1 LPLMTCGPPIIYRAC
16 CGNSAVMTAP
26 RRPPTGAQARAER
39 TRAVVID
46 ETVRCILDEG
56 FAPPSVRHITDRA
69 GLTWGVVQYHFGD
82 LDGLL
87 MALVDKGFSELLDA
101 LDELPPQ
108 AIREGSVR
116 ARTKFVIDTIWG
128 AFSSPTS
135 MAALEILISTRGLR
149 DSVANT
155 HLADLMATLT
165 SLGRHL
171 GQGLSAPHAGRIG
184 NLIWATLRGL
194 VVAQMVWPEPVD
206 SSRDLEALVDMIT
219 AYVESRGD

>member
-1 LPLMTCGPPIIYRAC
+1 
-16 CGNSAVMTAP
+16 MTAP
-26 RRPPTGAQARAER
+26 RRPPTGTQARAER
-39 TRAVVID
+39 TRTAVID

-87 MALVDKGFSELLDA
+87 MAVVDKGFAELLDA
-101 LDELPPQ
+101 LADLSPS
-108 AIREGSVR
+108 GSVA
-116 ARTKFVIDTIWG
+116 ARTQFVIDAVWD

-135 MAALEILISTRGLR
+135 RAALEILIATRGLR
-149 DSVANT
+149 GGAANK
-155 HLADLMATLT
+155 HLAELMSALT

-171 GQGLSAPHAGRIG
+171 GEGLSAPHAGRIG

-206 SSRDLEALVDMIT
+206 SGRDRRALVDVIT
-219 AYVESRGD
+219 AYVEQA

>member
-1 LPLMTCGPPIIYRAC
+1 MT
-16 CGNSAVMTAP
+16 SP

-87 MALVDKGFSELLDA
+87 MAVVDKGFGELLDA
-101 LDELPPQ
+101 LDELPPR
-108 AIREGSVR
+108 AVREGSVR

-149 DSVANT
+149 DTVANT
-155 HLADLMATLT
+155 HLADLMTTLT

-171 GQGLSAPHAGRIG
+171 
-184 NLIWATLRGL
+184 
-194 VVAQMVWPEPVD
+194 
-206 SSRDLEALVDMIT
+206 
-219 AYVESRGD
+219 

>member
-1 LPLMTCGPPIIYRAC
+1 MIYGRPTTFGASF
-16 CGNSAVMTAP
+16 GSPDAMTAP
-26 RRPPTGAQARAER
+26 RRPPTGTQARAER
-39 TRAVVID
+39 TRTVVID

-87 MALVDKGFSELLDA
+87 MAVVDRGFGELLDA
-101 LDELPPQ
+101 LAELPTQ
-108 AIREGSVR
+108 AVREGSVA
-116 ARTKFVIDTIWG
+116 ARTAFVVDTIWD

-149 DSVANT
+149 DAVANT
-155 HLADLMATLT
+155 HLADLMATLNV
-165 SLGRHL
+165 LGRHL
-171 GQGLSAPHAGRIG
+171 GEGLSARHAGRIG

-194 VVAQMVWPEPVD
+194 VVAQMTWPEPVD
-206 SSRDLEALVDMIT
+206 STRDRQALVEVIT
-219 AYVESRGD
+219 AYIELHGG

>member
-1 LPLMTCGPPIIYRAC
+1 
-16 CGNSAVMTAP
+16 MTAP
-26 RRPPTGAQARAER
+26 RRPPTGTQARAER
-39 TRAVVID
+39 TRTAVID

-87 MALVDKGFSELLDA
+87 MAVVDKGFAELLDA
-101 LDELPPQ
+101 LADLSPS
-108 AIREGSVR
+108 GSVA
-116 ARTKFVIDTIWG
+116 ARTQFVIDAVWD

-135 MAALEILISTRGLR
+135 RAALEILIATRGLR
-149 DSVANT
+149 GGAANT
-155 HLADLMATLT
+155 HLAELMSALT

-171 GQGLSAPHAGRIG
+171 GEGLSAPHSGRIG

-206 SSRDLEALVDMIT
+206 SARDRQALVDVIT
-219 AYVESRGD
+219 AYVEHV

>member
-1 LPLMTCGPPIIYRAC
+1 
-16 CGNSAVMTAP
+16 MTAP

-87 MALVDKGFSELLDA
+87 MAVVDQGFGELLDA
-101 LDELPPQ
+101 LDDVPPR
-108 AIREGSVR
+108 AVREGSVR
-116 ARTKFVIDTIWG
+116 VRTKFVIDTIWD

-149 DSVANT
+149 DSFANT
-155 HLADLMATLT
+155 HLADLMVTLT

-171 GQGLSAPHAGRIG
+171 GKGLSAPHDGRIG

-194 VVAQMVWPEPVD
+194 VVTQMVWPEPVD
-206 SSRDLEALVDMIT
+206 SSRDREALIEVIT
-219 AYVESRGD
+219 AYVEARST

>member
-1 LPLMTCGPPIIYRAC
+1 
-16 CGNSAVMTAP
+16 MTAP

-46 ETVRCILDEG
+46 ETVRCIFDEG

-87 MALVDKGFSELLDA
+87 MAVVDKGFGELLNS
-101 LDELPPQ
+101 LDGLPLPAVRQ
-108 AIREGSVR
+108 GNVR
-116 ARTKFVIDTIWG
+116 ARTEFVIDAVWN

-135 MAALEILISTRGLR
+135 MAALEILIATRSLR
-149 DSVANT
+149 GTVANT
-155 HLADLMATLT
+155 HLADLMTSLT
-165 SLGRHL
+165 NLGRHL
-171 GQGLSAPHAGRIG
+171 GEGLSAPHAGRIG

-194 VVAQMVWPEPVD
+194 VVAQMTWPEPVD
-206 SSRDLEALVDMIT
+206 STRDRHALVDVVT
-219 AYVESRGD
+219 AYIEVHGG

>member
-1 LPLMTCGPPIIYRAC
+1 MICGRPTTFEVC
-16 CGNSAVMTAP
+16 CGNSNAMTAP
-26 RRPPTGAQARAER
+26 RRPPTGAQARADR
-39 TRAVVID
+39 TRTAVID

-56 FAPPSVRHITDRA
+56 FAPPSVRHITERA

-87 MALVDKGFSELLDA
+87 MAVVDKGFGELLAA

-108 AIREGSVR
+108 AVREGSVD
-116 ARTKFVIDTIWG
+116 ARTAFVVDTVWG

-149 DSVANT
+149 NAVANT
-155 HLADLMATLT
+155 HLADLMEKLT

-171 GQGLSAPHAGRIG
+171 GEGLSAPHGGRIG

-206 SSRDLEALVDMIT
+206 FSRDRRALVEVIT
-219 AYVESRGD
+219 AYVESRSG

>member
-1 LPLMTCGPPIIYRAC
+1 MIFGLPTTSAAC
-16 CGNSAVMTAP
+16 CGNPNAMTAP
-26 RRPPTGAQARAER
+26 RRPPTGTQARAER

-69 GLTWGVVQYHFGD
+69 GVTWGVVQYHFGD

-87 MALVDKGFSELLDA
+87 MAVVDKGFGELLDA
-101 LDELPPQ
+101 LDELPPP
-108 AIREGSVR
+108 AVRKGGVR
-116 ARTKFVIDTIWG
+116 ARTEFVIDTIWD

-149 DSVANT
+149 GTVANT
-155 HLADLMATLT
+155 HLADLMVTLT
-165 SLGRHL
+165 KLGRHL
-171 GQGLSAPHAGRIG
+171 GEGLSAPHAGRIG
-184 NLIWATLRGL
+184 NLIWATLRGM

-206 SSRDLEALVDMIT
+206 SSRDRQALVDVIT
-219 AYVESRGD
+219 AYVESRGG

>member
-1 LPLMTCGPPIIYRAC
+1 
-16 CGNSAVMTAP
+16 MTAP

-56 FAPPSVRHITDRA
+56 FAPPSVRHITERA

-87 MALVDKGFSELLDA
+87 MAVVDKGFGELLDA
-101 LDELPPQ
+101 LDELPSP
-108 AIREGSVR
+108 AVREGSVR
-116 ARTKFVIDTIWG
+116 ARTEFVIDTIWD

-149 DSVANT
+149 GAVANT

-171 GQGLSAPHAGRIG
+171 GEDLSAPQAGRIG

-206 SSRDLEALVDMIT
+206 SSRDRQALIEVIT
-219 AYVESRGD
+219 AYVESRGG